1 MRVIAGTYGGRRLV
15 APKGDVA
22 RPTQDRVREAWFSIL
37 GAEVQDARVLDLFAG
52 SGALGLEALSRGAR
66 SAVFVEKARASL
78 AALEKN
84 IAELGVADVATVVK
98 GDALRY
104 AEAIIPLGYDIVF
117 ADPPYDLGAGPRLIA
132 LFRARPFCRILSI
145 EHRSTE
151 KLDGDDTRR
160 YGDTAITFLH
170 ALSFEPS
177 PPAPPPVGGGEPVPP
192 GSPSPDRERG
202 AGGEG

>member
-37 GAEVQDARVLDLFAG
+37 GAEVEGARVLDLFAG

-78 AALEKN
+78 VALEKN
-84 IAELGVADVATVVK
+84 IAELGVGDVATVVK
-98 GDALRY
+98 GDALKY
-104 AEAIIPLGYDIVF
+104 AEAILPLGYDLVF
-117 ADPPYDLGAGPRLIA
+117 ADPPYDLGAGPKLVA
-132 LFRARPFCRILSI
+132 LFRAQPFCRILSI

-160 YGDTAITFLH
+160 YGDTAITFCY
-170 ALSFEPS
+170 P
-177 PPAPPPVGGGEPVPP
+177 
-192 GSPSPDRERG
+192 
-202 AGGEG
+202 